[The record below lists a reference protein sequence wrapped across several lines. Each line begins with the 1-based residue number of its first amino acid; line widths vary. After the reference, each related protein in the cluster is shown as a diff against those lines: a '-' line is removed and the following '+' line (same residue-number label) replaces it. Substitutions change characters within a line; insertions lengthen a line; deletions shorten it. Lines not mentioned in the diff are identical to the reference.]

1 MSIDNKIE
9 VGAFGVAIQKT
20 LIFFD
25 IFELAPSALEIW
37 RHLGMRADLGDV
49 IQSLDEQNQSGDLG
63 FCDGFYFL
71 KNRHD
76 LARKRTEK
84 YIATERKLQK
94 ARRAARLFGLL
105 PWVRAVAIGN
115 LIGGRNMRD
124 GGDIDLFIITS
135 AKRAW
140 VARFFCAL
148 TAQILGWRPRP
159 GSEKDKICLSFFVDE
174 DNLSLSGLALNG
186 IENDLYLIY
195 WTAGLH
201 FILNKGDVMNDF
213 FEANQWINKELPNFN
228 NQSDVRAECGAR
240 KTNNDLF
247 NKFGDYINQKLFV
260 WQYGRLPA
268 EIKNLANKDACV
280 VVNSGVLKFHTKDNR
295 AAFNTEFG
303 RICREKGLNV

>member
-1 MSIDNKIE
+1 MNTLS
-9 VGAFGVAIQKT
+9 AAIQKT

-25 IFELAPSALEIW
+25 IFELSPSALEIW
-37 RHLGMRADLGDV
+37 RHLGVRADFGDV
-49 IQSLDEQNQSGDLG
+49 IQNLDEQNQGGDLG

-71 KNRHD
+71 KNRHS
-76 LARKRTEK
+76 LARKRTKK

-94 ARRAARLFGLL
+94 ARRASLLFGFL
-105 PWVRAVAIGN
+105 PWVRATAIGN

-148 TAQILGWRPRP
+148 AAHILGWRPRS
-159 GSEKDKICLSFFVDE
+159 GNERDKICLSFFVDE
-174 DNLSLSGLALNG
+174 DSLDLSSFALDG
-186 IENDLYLIY
+186 VKNDTYLIY

-201 FILNKGDVMNDF
+201 FILNKGEAMNNF
-213 FEANQWINKELPNFN
+213 FMANQWIGKELPNFN
-228 NQSDVRAECGAR
+228 NNQNEVDAEHEAR
-240 KTNNDLF
+240 NTNTNLL
-247 NKFGDYINQKLFV
+247 NKFGDYISKKFFA

-268 EIKNLANKDACV
+268 EIKNLANKDARV

-295 AAFNTEFG
+295 AMFNAEFS
-303 RICREKGLNV
+303 RRCRERGLNV